1 MKTKWTVK
9 GKPTKVYD
17 IVAYRLTADNRDGRF
32 ESKWGTLADVR
43 ALAINMRQY
52 FPRGWIHKRTT
63 SSIRPDGQIGWP
75 NERTGP
81 DECIDHWG
89 PPGDFEGEVD

>member
-32 ESKWGTLADVR
+32 ESKWGTLAET
-43 ALAINMRQY
+43 NMSKKRGRIKIDARCPRCGH
-52 FPRGWIHKRTT
+52 PRGWHDKKQGCGGETLAFAV
-63 SSIRPDGQIGWP
+63 GIGFKKCGC
-75 NERTGP
+75 RYFST
-81 DECIDHWG
+81 
-89 PPGDFEGEVD
+89 